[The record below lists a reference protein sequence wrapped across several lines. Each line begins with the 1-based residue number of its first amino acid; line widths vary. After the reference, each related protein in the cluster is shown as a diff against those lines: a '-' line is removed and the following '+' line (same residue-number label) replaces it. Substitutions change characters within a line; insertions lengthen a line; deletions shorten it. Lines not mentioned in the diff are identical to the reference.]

1 MKRNVLILTI
11 VLISIFIFSEP
22 TIKDL
27 KPSSP
32 TYPHVIRMIE
42 NQIMTV
48 DNQARFNGA
57 NPIIKYDLAVFGSKF
72 LDYFKGKYGVK
83 IKEFEDRLSILE
95 NMNLDKRISTLET
108 SFYNYSEKSI
118 LIENNIDEINKK
130 INDILMVIDPSSSIN
145 SNNAVFTEIENKAQK
160 IAQKVALEELKRVSD
175 TTLATV
181 NEFSDRLSK
190 FEQSVQDLNNKYD
203 KSIEYLNTII
213 VSNEEKSRNELKNYV
228 NQKLNIEID
237 ALKASMR
244 NIANSEVGYL
254 NATLD
259 ATFSNLD
266 SRINKLETNSN
277 QKIDSYINGI
287 DSRLL
292 NLEAKINSIANFN
305 SENIKTNTTG
315 EILKIKTDIEV
326 LRNTLNTLETSL
338 KNLNNQNEYNKSY
351 IDSFNLKEEYYT
363 KKINEIEK
371 KYDNLVSNLIFQS
384 KKVDGIM
391 FEMSKISTSNNI
403 NIDNSS
409 LNERVAS
416 LERFFSNYSDEIKK
430 VDIYSNDIDKTL
442 NEFQTI
448 KDQFKANNSKI
459 ENINNSFDTINT
471 KIDSLS
477 KILNIDSQK
486 LKDIKNLYDV
496 NEKILNNQNIIENL
510 NKKSSNNEMSIIDLS
525 QRLKTI
531 ENEINSFN
539 VNTGKMDEL
548 NKSYGELLQE
558 YYKIKSNVIFSINPD
573 KMKDEITSTV
583 ENKIAIELANN
594 NQKIMDL
601 SKKIETLSTNSNNSE
616 ELTYNKKIE
625 DNKSKLNKLE
635 EEIKMLKKPQ
645 EVSFISSLTSGLI
658 GVGVGAAITW
668 ILLSSGL

>member
-1 MKRNVLILTI
+1 MKQSILILTI
-11 VLISIFIFSEP
+11 VLISTFLFSEP

-57 NPIIKYDLAVFGSKF
+57 NPVIKYDLAVFGSKF

-95 NMNLDKRISTLET
+95 SMNLDKRISTLET
-108 SFYNYSEKSI
+108 SFYDYSEKSK
-118 LIENNIDEINKK
+118 LIDNNIDELNKK
-130 INDILMVIDPSSSIN
+130 INDILMVIDPNSSIN
-145 SNNAVFTEIENKAQK
+145 SNNVVFTELTDKAK
-160 IAQKVALEELKRVSD
+160 EIAQKVALEELKRVSD

-181 NEFSDRLSK
+181 IEFSDKLLK
-190 FEQSVQDLNNKYD
+190 FEQSVQTLNTKYD

-254 NATLD
+254 NATLNS
-259 ATFSNLD
+259 TLLILD
-266 SRINKLETNSN
+266 SRINKLEIASN
-277 QKIDSYINGI
+277 KKIDSYINGI

-292 NLEAKINSIANFN
+292 SLEAKINSIANFN
-305 SENIKTNTTG
+305 SESVKSNTTG

-338 KNLNNQNEYNKSY
+338 KDLNNQNDYNKSY
-351 IDSFNLKEEYYT
+351 IDSFNLKEEFYT
-363 KKINEIEK
+363 KKISEIEK

-384 KKVDGIM
+384 KKIDGIM
-391 FEMSKISTSNNI
+391 FEVSKLSTSNNI
-403 NIDNSS
+403 DTDNNT
-409 LNERVAS
+409 LNERIAS
-416 LERFFSNYSDEIKK
+416 LERFFSNYSDEFKK
-430 VDIYSNDIDKTL
+430 IDIYSNDIDKTL

-448 KDQFKANNSKI
+448 KAQFKVNNSKI
-459 ENINNSFDTINT
+459 ENINNTFDTINA
-471 KIDSLS
+471 KIDNLS

-486 LKDIKNLYDV
+486 LKDIKTLYNV
-496 NEKILNNQNIIENL
+496 NEKILNNQNGIETL
-510 NKKSSNNEMSIIDLS
+510 NKKSANNEMNIIDIS
-525 QRLKTI
+525 QRLKNI
-531 ENEINSFN
+531 ENAISSFN
-539 VNTGKMDEL
+539 INTGKIDDL

-558 YYKIKSNVIFSINPD
+558 YYKIKSNVILSINPD
-573 KMKDEITSTV
+573 KMKDEITSSI
-583 ENKIAIELANN
+583 ENKIAIELSNN
-594 NQKIMDL
+594 N
-601 SKKIETLSTNSNNSE
+601 KKITELSRKVEALSNNSTNSE
-616 ELTYNKKIE
+616 ELTYTKKIE
-625 DNKSKLNKLE
+625 DNKSKIKRLE
-635 EEIKMLKKPQ
+635 EELKTLKKPQ
-645 EVSFISSLTSGLI
+645 EDSFFSSLTSGLI

-668 ILLSSGL
+668 LLLSSGL